1 MLKTRVSHAVRPIG
15 KALNERRA
23 QAPVCLHEHS
33 LEGMDAPSAIVALGL
48 WVPRPQWLTKRRRV
62 VALGG
67 LVRREQ
73 RVDLLPR
80 ADYDARRRDL
90 PHHGVLPAGEAL
102 RKALLDPVGAARLV
116 VFWARE
122 VVGVR
127 EERLHPLVVARAGW
141 GRAEEE
147 GEALAVGGPD
157 HGLHVRRRPAVKRDA
172 DELIKELQNQP
183 RVTLLLQGKYR
194 QTVGGDETG
203 ETESS
208 SVLLPRS

>member
-1 MLKTRVSHAVRPIG
+1 MTSIQISAPLFSTLLKTRISHAVGPIG

-23 QAPVCLHEHS
+23 QAPISLYKHS
-33 LEGMDAPSAIVALGL
+33 LERMNAPATIVALGL
-48 WVPRPQWLTKRRRV
+48 WVPRPQWLAKRRRV
-62 VALGG
+62 VALSG

-102 RKALLDPVGAARLV
+102 GKALLNPVGAARLV
-116 VFWARE
+116 VFWAGK
-122 VVGVR
+122 VVCVG

-157 HGLHVRRRPAVKRDA
+157 H
-172 DELIKELQNQP
+172 
-183 RVTLLLQGKYR
+183 
-194 QTVGGDETG
+194 
-203 ETESS
+203 
-208 SVLLPRS
+208 